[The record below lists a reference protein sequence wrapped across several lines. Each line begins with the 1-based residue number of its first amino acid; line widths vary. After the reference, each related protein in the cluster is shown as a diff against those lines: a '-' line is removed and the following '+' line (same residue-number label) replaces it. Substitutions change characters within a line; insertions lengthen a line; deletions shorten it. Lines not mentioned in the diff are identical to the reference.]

1 MNKRLAELLQKREQL
16 RKEAR
21 ELAEAVDVPAEEL
34 ETKAEALAKS
44 IAQIEAEIAAIK
56 RLLEIGEQVDEQA
69 ASTESTGEQ
78 VMEEGGTSLAEDPA
92 APREEGRMQPYG
104 SGARIID
111 ARDRWVSRAQRKRE
125 RLRQLRIPRELREGF
140 LHYLRTGQELPTF
153 REAIRREAEQRAV
166 VDTTQAGVLIPLYVE
181 SEVVTDISDILFM
194 RRLATVR
201 SIPGNINLP
210 VIDGISRFSPVP
222 ENAEYPEV
230 DIEFGGP
237 TLRPLKIGGVTL
249 ISYEITRLA
258 PHDVEAVVAD
268 AMAEGRAENEEEMFL
283 VGSGTG
289 EPMGLVTAATP
300 QVTAA
305 SNALTAQDFIDLFYS
320 LPLRYQANAVWVM
333 NPATAAMLRGLEDS
347 AGNPI
352 WYPSL
357 AGQPETLLG
366 RPVYTSVYVPQI
378 GPGNKSVIFGDLS
391 EYIIGDR
398 EGMWLQVM
406 REAYARRGQIGI
418 QLTYFVDANI
428 RRKRAIAAI
437 QHAT

>member
-1 MNKRLAELLQKREQL
+1 
-16 RKEAR
+16 
-21 ELAEAVDVPAEEL
+21 
-34 ETKAEALAKS
+34 
-44 IAQIEAEIAAIK
+44 
-56 RLLEIGEQVDEQA
+56 
-69 ASTESTGEQ
+69 
-78 VMEEGGTSLAEDPA
+78 
-92 APREEGRMQPYG
+92 
-104 SGARIID
+104 ID

-125 RLRQLRIPRELREGF
+125 RLRQLRIPADLREGF
-140 LHYLRTGQELPTF
+140 LHYLRTGQVLPAF
-153 REAIRREAEQRAV
+153 RDAILREADQRSV
-166 VDTTQAGVLIPLYVE
+166 VDTTHAGVHNPLYVE
-181 SEVVTDISDILFM
+181 SEVVTNICDLIFM

-222 ENAEYPEV
+222 GNAEYPEV

-352 WYPSL
+352 WY
-357 AGQPETLLG
+357 
-366 RPVYTSVYVPQI
+366 
-378 GPGNKSVIFGDLS
+378 
-391 EYIIGDR
+391 
-398 EGMWLQVM
+398 
-406 REAYARRGQIGI
+406 
-418 QLTYFVDANI
+418 
-428 RRKRAIAAI
+428 
-437 QHAT
+437 

>member
-78 VMEEGGTSLAEDPA
+78 VMEEGGASLAEDPA
-92 APREEGRMQPYG
+92 APREEGRMRPYG

-125 RLRQLRIPRELREGF
+125 RMRQLRIPRELREGF
-140 LHYLRTGQELPTF
+140 LHYLRTGQELPSF
-153 REAIRREAEQRAV
+153 REAVRREAEQRGV

-181 SEVVTDISDILFM
+181 SEVVTDISDLLFM

-201 SIPGNINLP
+201 EIPGNINIP
-210 VIDGISRFSPVP
+210 VIDGISRFAPVP

-268 AMAEGRAENEEEMFL
+268 AMAEGRAENEEQMFL
-283 VGSGTG
+283 IGSGTG
-289 EPMGLVTAATP
+289 EPMGLVTAAAP

-305 SNALTAQDFIDLFYS
+305 PNALTAQDFIDLFYA

-333 NPATAAMLRGLEDS
+333 HPATAAMLRGLEDT

-352 WYPSL
+352 WFPSL

-378 GPGNKSVIFGDLS
+378 GPGAKSVIFGDLS

-418 QLTYFVDANI
+418 QLTYFCDANV
-428 RRKRAIAAI
+428 RRRRAIAAI